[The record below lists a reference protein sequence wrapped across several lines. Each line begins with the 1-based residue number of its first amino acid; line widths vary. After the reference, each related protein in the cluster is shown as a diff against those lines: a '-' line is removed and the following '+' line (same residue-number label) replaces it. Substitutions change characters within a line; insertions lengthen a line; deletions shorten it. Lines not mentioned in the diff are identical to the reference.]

1 MSGKVK
7 SGVAMRR
14 RLKRQGFVRVEVHV
28 RKEDATL
35 VRRVAD
41 AFVDPERAP
50 ETRAVL
56 RQRFAEPPPKGLK
69 ALLAGHRSTASTSND
84 RVIADRLPMC
94 EFCGRYHWRLRAP
107 KGIGLRRTGAR
118 PLVSGTSA
126 AAGDVA

>member
-7 SGVAMRR
+7 ISVAMRR

-69 ALLAGHRSTASTSND
+69 ALLAAAPLDGIDVERSRD
-84 RVIADRLPMC
+84 R
-94 EFCGRYHWRLRAP
+94 G
-107 KGIGLRRTGAR
+107 
-118 PLVSGTSA
+118 
-126 AAGDVA
+126 